1 MSSDRLPLD
10 DEAENAI
17 KPATPDVGTLGK
29 PNLAP
34 RVNAE
39 TVRDY
44 IRAHPEVVAEDIEL
58 LGTII
63 PEIYSADGAAF
74 DMQRFAINRLKAQ
87 SDELIRQRDRAMNS
101 LRVNAAVT
109 ARMQTAVLA
118 ILEARN
124 FEEMIRMITT
134 RLAGI
139 IDVDRIQMCVEETH
153 EGMID
158 NLTEAEKL
166 GVRIVPECGVDAML
180 GEGGNALLEANTRGP
195 AMLFGP
201 SGRDV
206 KSYALVRLAFS
217 PIAPPGLLALGSHDP
232 DTFEPKQGTDLLEFL
247 ARVIERQVRAW
258 LGLPEA

>member
-1 MSSDRLPLD
+1 MSTDSLPRK
-10 DEAENAI
+10 DEAIGEPSVS
-17 KPATPDVGTLGK
+17 KSLDVDT
-29 PNLAP
+29 
-34 RVNAE
+34 
-39 TVRDY
+39 
-44 IRAHPEVVAEDIEL
+44 IRAFIHAHPEIVADDTEL

-63 PEIYSADGAAF
+63 PAIYALEDGAY
-74 DMQRFAINRLKAQ
+74 DMQRFAIDRLKSQ
-87 SDELIRQRDRAMNS
+87 NDELIRQRDRAMNS
-101 LRVNAAVT
+101 LRVNAAVA

-124 FEEMIRMITT
+124 FEEMIRMITS

-180 GEGGNALLEANTRGP
+180 GEAGNTLLESDTHGP

-206 KSYALVRLAFS
+206 RSYALVRLAIS

-232 DTFEPKQGTDLLEFL
+232 DTYDSRQGTDLLEFL

>member
-1 MSSDRLPLD
+1 MSSDSLPKD
-10 DEAENAI
+10 SAPSKA
-17 KPATPDVGTLGK
+17 PDMATLGK
-29 PNLAP
+29 PNVPP
-34 RVNAE
+34 RVSAD
-39 TVRDY
+39 TVRAY
-44 IRAHPEVVAEDIEL
+44 IMAHPEIVADDIEL

-63 PEIYSADGAAF
+63 PDAYTADGAAF
-74 DMQRFAINRLKAQ
+74 DMQRFAIDRLKAQ
-87 SDELIRQRDRAMNS
+87 TDELIRQRDRAMNA
-101 LRVNAAVT
+101 LRVNAAVN

-124 FEEMIRMITT
+124 FEEMIRMVTS

-139 IDVDRIQMCVEETH
+139 LAVDRIQMCVEETH

-180 GEGGNALLEANTRGP
+180 DEGGNTLLEDDTHGP

-201 SGRDV
+201 SGRELR
-206 KSYALVRLAFS
+206 SYALVRLAIS
-217 PIAPPGLLALGSHDP
+217 PIAPPGLLALGSLDP
-232 DTFEPKQGTDLLEFL
+232 HTFEPRQGTDQLEFL

>member
-1 MSSDRLPLD
+1 MASDSLPKDL
-10 DEAENAI
+10 APQ
-17 KPATPDVGTLGK
+17 KQTLGK
-29 PNLAP
+29 PNVPP
-34 RVNAE
+34 RVNAK
-39 TVRDY
+39 TVRDFV
-44 IRAHPEVVAEDIEL
+44 RANPDVIADDLDLVNLIVPAVYAEE
-58 LGTII
+58 GVG
-63 PEIYSADGAAF
+63 Y
-74 DMQRFAINRLKAQ
+74 DMQRFAIDRFKSQNE
-87 SDELIRQRDRAMNS
+87 ELIRQRDRAMNA

-124 FEEMIRMITT
+124 FEEMIRTITS

-139 IDVDRIQMCVEETH
+139 VDVDRIQMCVEETH

-180 GEGGNALLEANTRGP
+180 GEVGNSLLEADTYGP

-201 SGRDV
+201 SGREV
-206 KSYALVRLAFS
+206 RSYALVRLAIS

-232 DTFEPKQGTDLLEFL
+232 HTFEPGQGTDLLEFL
-247 ARVIERQVRAW
+247 ARVIERQVRSW

>member
-1 MSSDRLPLD
+1 MSSDPLSRD
-10 DEAENAI
+10 DNPAI
-17 KPATPDVGTLGK
+17 DTATLGK
-29 PNLAP
+29 PNLPP

-39 TVRDY
+39 SVRDY
-44 IRAHPEVVAEDIEL
+44 IRNHPEIVAEDTEL

-63 PEIYSADGAAF
+63 PAIYANDGAAY
-74 DMQRFAINRLKAQ
+74 DMQRFAIDRLKAQ
-87 SDELIRQRDRAMNS
+87 TDELIRQRDRAMNS

-109 ARMQTAVLA
+109 ARMQSAVLS

-124 FEEMIRMITT
+124 FEEMIRCITS
-134 RLAGI
+134 RLAGTLE
-139 IDVDRIQMCVEETH
+139 VDRIQMCVEETH

-180 GEGGNALLEANTRGP
+180 GEGGNAILESDTRGP

-217 PIAPPGLLALGSHDP
+217 PIAPPGLLAIGSHDP
-232 DTFEPKQGTDLLEFL
+232 HTFAPKQGTDSLEFL

>member
-1 MSSDRLPLD
+1 MSSDSLPRDD
-10 DEAENAI
+10 DEQI
-17 KPATPDVGTLGK
+17 VDTGKLGK
-29 PNLAP
+29 PNIPP
-34 RVNAE
+34 RVNDE
-39 TVRDY
+39 SVRDY
-44 IRAHPEVVAEDIEL
+44 IRNHPEIVAEDLEL

-63 PEIYSADGAAF
+63 PAIYAADGVAY
-74 DMQRFAINRLKAQ
+74 DMQRFAIDRLKSQ
-87 SDELIRQRDRAMNS
+87 NDELIRQRDRAMNA
-101 LRVNAAVT
+101 LRVNAAIS

-124 FEEMIRMITT
+124 FEEMIRMITS

-139 IDVDRIQMCVEETH
+139 LDVDRIQMCVEETH

-180 GEGGNALLEANTRGP
+180 GEGGNVLLEADTRGP

-217 PIAPPGLLALGSHDP
+217 PIAPPGLLALGSQDP
-232 DTFEPKQGTDLLEFL
+232 HGFDPKQGTDLLEFL

>member
-1 MSSDRLPLD
+1 M
-10 DEAENAI
+10 NA
-17 KPATPDVGTLGK
+17 
-29 PNLAP
+29 
-34 RVNAE
+34 
-39 TVRDY
+39 
-44 IRAHPEVVAEDIEL
+44 
-58 LGTII
+58 
-63 PEIYSADGAAF
+63 
-74 DMQRFAINRLKAQ
+74 
-87 SDELIRQRDRAMNS
+87 
-101 LRVNAAVT
+101 LRVNASIN

-124 FEEMIRMITT
+124 FEEMIRTVT
-134 RLAGI
+134 SRLGGM

-180 GEGGNALLEANTRGP
+180 GEGGNVLLEADTRGP

-217 PIAPPGLLALGSHDP
+217 PVAPPGLLALGSTDP
-232 DTFEPKQGTDLLEFL
+232 HGFDPKQGTDILEFL

>member
-1 MSSDRLPLD
+1 MSSDSLPREE
-10 DEAENAI
+10 DEQRVDTAS
-17 KPATPDVGTLGK
+17 LGQ
-29 PNLAP
+29 PNLPP
-34 RVNAE
+34 RVNAD

-44 IRAHPEVVAEDIEL
+44 IRNHPEIVAEDTEL

-63 PEIYSADGAAF
+63 PAIYSNDGVAY
-74 DMQRFAINRLKAQ
+74 DMQRFAIDRLKAQ
-87 SDELIRQRDRAMNS
+87 NEELIRQRDRAMNS
-101 LRVNAAVT
+101 LRVNAAVN

-118 ILEARN
+118 ILESRN
-124 FEEMIRMITT
+124 FEEMIRTVT
-134 RLAGI
+134 SRLAGI

-158 NLTEAEKL
+158 NLTDAERL

-180 GEGGNALLEANTRGP
+180 GEGGNVLLEGDTRGP

-206 KSYALVRLAFS
+206 KSFALVRLAIS
-217 PIAPPGLLALGSHDP
+217 PIAPPGLLALGSNDP
-232 DTFEPKQGTDLLEFL
+232 HTFEANQGTDLLEFL